1 MQESSTSSSSTA
13 VERGRSIGLARLQET
28 GRAGRDGADADCY
41 LFYTYGDRSKLDAMI
56 CKGEG
61 DEQTKAMQRQQ
72 LLQVEHHGHLD
83 PPVESVSYD
92 LMLLHP

>member
-1 MQESSTSSSSTA
+1 M
-13 VERGRSIGLARLQET
+13 QET

-72 LLQVEHHGHLD
+72 LLQVAQ
-83 PPVESVSYD
+83 
-92 LMLLHP
+92 